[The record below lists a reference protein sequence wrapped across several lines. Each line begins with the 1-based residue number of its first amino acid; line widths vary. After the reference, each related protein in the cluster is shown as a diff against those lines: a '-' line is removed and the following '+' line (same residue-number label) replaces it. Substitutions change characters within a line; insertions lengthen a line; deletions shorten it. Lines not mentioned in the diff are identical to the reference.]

1 MALGV
6 LIEVIGKKDRVCLV
20 PRAINYIV
28 KKVHGQK
35 LQATCSHCRSSHMQP
50 LALYIMASKA
60 YRASA
65 SRARCPPLN
74 CAPRSPITV
83 SKPSS
88 HCSINAKQLA
98 VRHASLQM
106 NGENKKKCQGA
117 GRKDSEQGHGRSA
130 LIEGRNV
137 SGFRVRDNDSP
148 GEV

>member
-6 LIEVIGKKDRVCLV
+6 WVEVRGKKDRVCLV
-20 PRAINYIV
+20 PRTINYIV
-28 KKVHGQK
+28 ENKKVHSQK
-35 LQATCSHCRSSHMQP
+35 VQATCSHCRSSHMQP

-88 HCSINAKQLA
+88 HCSINVKQFA

-106 NGENKKKCQGA
+106 N
-117 GRKDSEQGHGRSA
+117 
-130 LIEGRNV
+130 
-137 SGFRVRDNDSP
+137 
-148 GEV
+148 